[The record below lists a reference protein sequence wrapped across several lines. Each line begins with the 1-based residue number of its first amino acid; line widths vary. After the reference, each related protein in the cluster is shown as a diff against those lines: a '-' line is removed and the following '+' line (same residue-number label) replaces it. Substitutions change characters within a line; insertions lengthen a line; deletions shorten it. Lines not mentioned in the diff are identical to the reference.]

1 VAIGDDHETR
11 IGRLEFRMDIMADKL
26 DRDSSERKEEYAE
39 IIRELKALRAETNRQ
54 QGRQEQKSANMKIA
68 GVVIGMLGL
77 LVALGWLGSA
87 ESYEAV
93 KRETED
99 ESERTRLVIE
109 SPPQSEPR

>member
-26 DRDSSERKEEYAE
+26 DRDSLKREKEYAE
-39 IIRELKALRAETNRQ
+39 ILRELKALRAETNRQ

-68 GVVIGMLGL
+68 GVVIGIMGL
-77 LVALGWLGSA
+77 FVALGWLGSA

-93 KRETED
+93 KRDTED

-109 SPPQSEPR
+109 SPPQFEP